1 VSEPEGVSN
10 APSDAGADADA
21 ANNGT
26 GIARVRSGL
35 LARIAVSFGGLAVG
49 LCVVFA
55 LLIVAVIGLRH
66 RSLEAGR
73 SQQVIATANG
83 LQTLVIDLETGVRGF
98 AITNQERFLEPWRTA
113 RAEYPRKMDTLL
125 RVTQDN
131 PQQHAAALQIRE
143 SIGTYLRQF
152 SSPLVAFMRRNPQIT
167 RGLLRAGFGSAQL
180 DLIRREFRGFLATEG
195 RLGDA
200 RDDRARQTAHTAV
213 VFGFVGLATA
223 LLFLLASGGYLQ
235 RAVARPVRAAALA
248 ARRVA
253 GGDLSVRL
261 ETDGPGEV
269 GLLERAFNAMADS
282 LDRSRA
288 DLEERNRRLVE
299 SERLK
304 TELVSN
310 VSHELRTPLASIL
323 GFSDLMLKRD
333 IEASDRRRY
342 LEVIRSESAR
352 LATLLNDLLDLQRHE
367 RGVLELEKQE
377 LDLND
382 LLRVQV
388 TLYSAQSEVHEVVF
402 RPSPDPL
409 VVEADR
415 DRLAQVVGN
424 LVSNA
429 IKYSP
434 DGGTVTVSSALGRG
448 NAWVWVH
455 DEGLGIPR
463 DHQPQIFTKFF
474 RGDAARKRG
483 IAGTGLGLALARQIV
498 EAHDGA
504 IGFDSDEGKGS
515 TFWIRIPALAE
526 ASPATRDDAEA
537 RHRM

>member
-1 VSEPEGVSN
+1 MSEHDGVPN
-10 APSDAGADADA
+10 APSDAGADA
-21 ANNGT
+21 ANNGNRIS
-26 GIARVRSGL
+26 GVRSGL
-35 LARIAVSFGGLAVG
+35 LARIAVSFGGLAIGLAVVFVLLLVAVVG
-49 LCVVFA
+49 L
-55 LLIVAVIGLRH
+55 RD
-66 RSLEAGR
+66 RSLEARR
-73 SQQVIATANG
+73 SQQVIAKANG
-83 LQTLVIDLETGVRGF
+83 LETLVIDFESALRGY
-98 AITNQERFLEPWRTA
+98 A
-113 RAEYPRKMDTLL
+113 
-125 RVTQDN
+125 VTQD
-131 PQQHAAALQIRE
+131 PA
-143 SIGTYLRQF
+143 YLRPFKTAFGQYQGQIDQLLRLTQDNREQHVRAEQIK
-152 SSPLVAFMRRNPQIT
+152 SSIDSYVNTFGTESLYAFLLRNPEQAPLLVSAKKPAVQEIRGQFT
-167 RGLLRAGFGSAQL
+167 RFVRA
-180 DLIRREFRGFLATEG
+180 EEHLAD
-195 RLGDA
+195 R
-200 RDDRARQTAHTAV
+200 RDDRARGTAHTAL
-213 VFGFVGLATA
+213 VFGFVGIGAA
-223 LLFLLASGGYLQ
+223 LLFLLAAGGYLQ
-235 RAVARPVRAAALA
+235 RAVAAPIRAAALA

-261 ETDGPGEV
+261 ETRGPGEV

-282 LDRSRA
+282 LQRSRD

-333 IEASDRRRY
+333 VEAGDRRRY

-367 RGVLELEKQE
+367 RGALELERDE
-377 LDLND
+377 IDLND

-388 TLYSAQSEVHEVVF
+388 TLYSAQSEVHELAF

-409 VVEADR
+409 MVEADR

-424 LVSNA
+424 LISNA

-434 DGGTVTVSSALGRG
+434 NGGTVTVSSALGRG

-483 IAGTGLGLALARQIV
+483 IAGTGLGLVLARQIV

-504 IGFDSDEGKGS
+504 IGFDSEEGKGS

-526 ASPATRDDAEA
+526 ASRTTRDDAEA
-537 RHRM
+537 RHGM

>member
-1 VSEPEGVSN
+1 MTE
-10 APSDAGADADA
+10 DAGAPSAPSETGADA
-21 ANNGT
+21 AKTNEIGNQ
-26 GIARVRSGL
+26 RSSVRSGL
-35 LARIAVSFGGLAVG
+35 LGRITLAFGALAVG
-49 LCVVFA
+49 LSVVFV
-55 LLIVAVIGLRH
+55 LLIVAVVGLRH
-66 RSLEAGR
+66 RSLEAR
-73 SQQVIATANG
+73 HSQQVIATANG
-83 LQTLVIDLETGVRGF
+83 VETLVIDFESSLRGY
-98 AITNQERFLEPWRTA
+98 AVTQNSSYLRPWESAAKRYKPEIA
-113 RAEYPRKMDTLL
+113 ALL
-125 RVTQDN
+125 RLTADS
-131 PQQHAAALQIRE
+131 PAQHARVRAIKT
-143 SIGTYLRQF
+143 SVDDYIGLLGA
-152 SSPLVAFMRRNPQIT
+152 PLVDFLKRNPDKAP
-167 RGLLRAGFGSAQL
+167 LLVSTRAGQVQTIRHKFAQL
-180 DLIRREFRGFLATEG
+180 LATES
-195 RLGDA
+195 RLADH
-200 RDDRARQTAHTAV
+200 RDDRARRTAHRAV
-213 VFGFVGLATA
+213 VFGFVGLGAV
-223 LLFLLASGGYLQ
+223 LLFLLAAGGYLQ
-235 RAVARPVRAAALA
+235 RAVALPVRAAALA

-261 ETDGPGEV
+261 ETGGPGEV

-282 LDRSRA
+282 LQRSRD

-333 IEASDRRRY
+333 VDAADRRRY

-367 RGVLELEKQE
+367 RGVLELDKEE

-388 TLYSAQSEVHEVVF
+388 MLYSAQSEVHEVVF

-409 VVEADR
+409 MVEADR

-424 LVSNA
+424 LISNA

-434 DGGTVTVSSALGRG
+434 NGGTVTVSSALGRG

-463 DHQPQIFTKFF
+463 DHQSQIFTKFF

-483 IAGTGLGLALARQIV
+483 IAGTGLGLVLARQIV
-498 EAHDGA
+498 EAHEGA
-504 IGFDSDEGKGS
+504 IGFDSEEGKGS
-515 TFWIRIPALAE
+515 TFWIRIPAVAE
-526 ASPATRDDAEA
+526 ISPATRNDAEA
-537 RHRM
+537 RHGM

>member
-1 VSEPEGVSN
+1 
-10 APSDAGADADA
+10 
-21 ANNGT
+21 
-26 GIARVRSGL
+26 VRSGL
-35 LARIAVSFGGLAVG
+35 LARIAVSFGGLAIG
-49 LCVVFA
+49 LAVVFA
-55 LLIVAVIGLRH
+55 LLLVAVVGLRH
-66 RSLEAGR
+66 RSLEAR
-73 SQQVIATANG
+73 HSQQVIATANG
-83 LQTLVIDLETGVRGF
+83 VQTLVIDFESALRGY
-98 AITNQERFLEPWRTA
+98 AVTKDPAYLRPWRSA
-113 RAEYPRKMDTLL
+113 LRRYPGEMTTLL
-125 RVTQDN
+125 KLTADNRRQYARVKSIRSAINAYIGLYGSQPLFDFLVRN
-131 PQQHAAALQIRE
+131 PSSAPQLVATKKEKVQQIRAMFQ
-143 SIGTYLRQF
+143 QF
-152 SSPLVAFMRRNPQIT
+152 
-167 RGLLRAGFGSAQL
+167 L
-180 DLIRREFRGFLATEG
+180 DNEG

-200 RDDRARQTAHTAV
+200 RDDRARRTAHTAV
-213 VFGFVGLATA
+213 VFGFVGLGAA
-223 LLFLLASGGYLQ
+223 LLFLLAAGGYLQ
-235 RAVARPVRAAALA
+235 RAVARPIRAAALA

-253 GGDLSVRL
+253 GGDLAVRL
-261 ETDGPGEV
+261 DTAGPGEV
-269 GLLERAFNAMADS
+269 GLLEHAFNTMADS
-282 LDRSRA
+282 LQRSRD

-323 GFSDLMLKRD
+323 GFSDLMLKR
-333 IEASDRRRY
+333 EVEPEDRRRY

-367 RGVLELEKQE
+367 RGVLELEREE
-377 LDLND
+377 LDLNK

-409 VVEADR
+409 MVDADR

-424 LVSNA
+424 LISNA

-434 DGGTVTVSSALGRG
+434 NGGAVTVSSALGRG
-448 NAWVWVH
+448 NAWVWIH

-483 IAGTGLGLALARQIV
+483 IAGTGLGLVLARQIV

-504 IGFDSDEGKGS
+504 IGFDSEEGKGS

-526 ASPATRDDAEA
+526 SSRTTRDDAEA